1 MRKNRKA
8 ARELATTPSHVP
20 GADYAPAR
28 SPVNRMT
35 TARMSA
41 PHTTEERESSSSA
54 SEDDGNNREPL
65 PSAVTSLP
73 QQQQH
78 IAAVEP
84 PVASAPAPPNQATRK
99 PAPIFRLPPKEIP
112 EPVGPSLK
120 VNMPEFTKRALSGAM
135 QRHFVRAIAQQDT
148 ESARMYLEHEGT
160 AHLDCLTPDAL
171 LAMRLIAMDIGF
183 TFFSDPLHLIQE
195 LEDKI
200 MALNEQHDDLQCAHT
215 EESRRTDY
223 TFRELREHA
232 SALKQLQQC
241 GQSAWAHQY

>member
-1 MRKNRKA
+1 
-8 ARELATTPSHVP
+8 
-20 GADYAPAR
+20 
-28 SPVNRMT
+28 
-35 TARMSA
+35 
-41 PHTTEERESSSSA
+41 
-54 SEDDGNNREPL
+54 
-65 PSAVTSLP
+65 
-73 QQQQH
+73 
-78 IAAVEP
+78 
-84 PVASAPAPPNQATRK
+84 
-99 PAPIFRLPPKEIP
+99 
-112 EPVGPSLK
+112 
-120 VNMPEFTKRALSGAM
+120 
-135 QRHFVRAIAQQDT
+135 
-148 ESARMYLEHEGT
+148 MYLEHEGT

-195 LEDKI
+195 LEDKV

>member
-1 MRKNRKA
+1 M
-8 ARELATTPSHVP
+8 E
-20 GADYAPAR
+20 PA
-28 SPVNRMT
+28 
-35 TARMSA
+35 
-41 PHTTEERESSSSA
+41 
-54 SEDDGNNREPL
+54 
-65 PSAVTSLP
+65 
-73 QQQQH
+73 
-78 IAAVEP
+78 
-84 PVASAPAPPNQATRK
+84 VASAPAPPNQATRK
-99 PAPIFRLPPKEIP
+99 PAPIFRLPPKEVP

-120 VNMPEFTKRALSGAM
+120 VNMPEFTKRTLSGAM

-215 EESRRTDY
+215 EDA
-223 TFRELREHA
+223 TFGLVAVRNYLSWLFILA
-232 SALKQLQQC
+232 F
-241 GQSAWAHQY
+241 